1 MPHGPAVDGMME
13 LKKYLLNDRKDEIA
27 ENIIRRLMAYSI
39 GRELTYRDR
48 FEVKKLL
55 KLAEED
61 GYKLQDMIISI
72 CQSPTFTGVLTE

>member
-1 MPHGPAVDGMME
+1 MTYG
-13 LKKYLLNDRKDEIA
+13 
-27 ENIIRRLMAYSI
+27 I

-55 KLAEED
+55 TLAEED

-72 CQSPTFTGVLTE
+72 CQSPTFTGALTK

>member
-1 MPHGPAVDGMME
+1 ME
-13 LKKYLLNDRKDEIA
+13 LKKHLLNDRKDEIA

-72 CQSPTFTGVLTE
+72 CQSPTFTGTMIREE